1 MESKK
6 KEKIEEIEEE
16 KEKIVRELMANVAIE
31 GILGI
36 GKEKVDN
43 DLEILE
49 KMRIETRLRAIEKEN
64 ECIIDNIE
72 KIKSKAIK
80 EGFEKIMNINYK
92 MMKEIRERQLT
103 KQCQNDNIE
112 KKEGKEKNERRRNNK
127 RERESHTKNRLENK
141 INAVAEQV
149 DAVMYLSLLNQ

>member
-6 KEKIEEIEEE
+6 KEKIEEIEEK

-72 KIKSKAIK
+72 KIKSRSMK

-92 MMKEIRERQLT
+92 MMKEIRE
-103 KQCQNDNIE
+103 K
-112 KKEGKEKNERRRNNK
+112 
-127 RERESHTKNRLENK
+127 
-141 INAVAEQV
+141 
-149 DAVMYLSLLNQ
+149 